1 MMMFNFSGLI
11 ATADFEIDDHEV
23 HAALLLK
30 ITELYVTVRE
40 FSMASGLL
48 EQYEKINT
56 MNKKLCRELHDAS

>member
-11 ATADFEIDDHEV
+11 ARADFEIDDHEV